1 MLNNV
6 YCYLCNYMCARSFMV
21 CINDKSIKFAG
32 GVKLA
37 YSLDNTMLAG
47 YLCTLPM
54 HSALRLC
61 TLYCA
66 SVHCTIPGNL
76 CTAPVYS
83 EVCLCTVCCA
93 WVLYTGPMYSV
104 LRRCTLYCA
113 SKFYCACVLCTAPV
127 YSVLRLCT
135 LHGGVLTVT
144 LSSGCPA
151 NTDTAV
157 PVYYALRLYTLYC
170 ACVLYT
176 VGFSP

>member
-21 CINDKSIKFAG
+21 CINDKSMKFAG

-66 SVHCTIPGNL
+66 SVHCTMPGNL

-83 EVCLCTVCCA
+83 EVCLCA
-93 WVLYTGPMYSV
+93 VLGYYILG
-104 LRRCTLYCA
+104 LCTLYCVG
-113 SKFYCACVLCTAPV
+113 VLCTAPVHSTAPV

-135 LHGGVLTVT
+135 LHGGVLTLTV
-144 LSSGCPA
+144 SSGCPA
-151 NTDTAV
+151 NTDTAAPAQGRLV
-157 PVYYALRLYTLYC
+157 ALNGLN
-170 ACVLYT
+170 
-176 VGFSP
+176 GISED